1 MTRPSLAGIEQRAA
15 EATEGPWGVNGPDE
29 DWAVIHSGPDSV
41 IHAYTVHDPDCEGC
55 TCGGDEAGHVAISV
69 EDAAFIAHAR
79 IDLVALAAAVRDVLA
94 ECERFR
100 FKGRGAPDDMP
111 TEFDEGAD
119 AAATAILRDL
129 AARLDLT
136 DPEGDPT

>member
-1 MTRPSLAGIEQRAA
+1 MTRPSLAGIEQRAEA
-15 EATEGPWGVNGPDE
+15 ATEGPWEVNGPDE

-69 EDAAFIAHAR
+69 EDAELIAHAR
-79 IDLVALAAAVRDVLA
+79 MDLVDLTAAVRDVLA
-94 ECERFR
+94 LAARLDRLAARHLDSET
-100 FKGRGAPDDMP
+100 GRI
-111 TEFDEGAD
+111 E
-119 AAATAILRDL
+119 TAVAHELRTTL

>member
-15 EATEGPWGVNGPDE
+15 EATEGSWEVNGPDE
-29 DWAVIHSGPDSV
+29 DWAVVHSGPDSV

-69 EDAAFIAHAR
+69 EDAEFIAHAR
-79 IDLVALAAAVRDVLA
+79 TDVDALTAAVRDVLA
-94 ECERFR
+94 LHVED
-100 FKGRGAPDDMP
+100 RGFCRDCDHASPCP
-111 TEFDEGAD
+111 T
-119 AAATAILRDL
+119 LRAL
-129 AARLDLT
+129 AAHLDLT